1 MVPVLGMP
9 RANHRAS
16 MHQPRNHVWRFW
28 SCLLWIMTISLP
40 QVPVTSAIFAPPIPA
55 TTPALG
61 LNSHLATRLHLVSSI
76 PTGVATVNASGA
88 TWVREDIHW
97 YRVQRTPH
105 ATNWDFY
112 DQTFATLAPNHSIL
126 GVLGHPPGWAT
137 PTPTDD
143 PYDYS
148 FAAPDPELFAQWAAR
163 TVQRY
168 RTQIRYWQI
177 WNEPDNAYFWR
188 PSPNPVA
195 YAKLVHL
202 TARAIAA
209 VDPQAVIVAA
219 GVNPFAPAF
228 LWQAAQA
235 GLWNDVGVI
244 AIHPYVNPLHPD
256 YSGLATAVAMLTP
269 LFARYG
275 LRPIWATEVGWSSG
289 PSDRDATGIVD
300 ANQQANNLRTGIPLL
315 WQSGIDVIFWYA
327 LKDEAHNPYGLISWG
342 NGSDDFAP
350 KKPVWQTFRAV
361 ASAPSAVAPPPPL
374 ATPITSFEGHPGVWI
389 RGDEPYGT
397 FMQSRRIVKSG
408 SFAMALDYS
417 FAAGA
422 NRYVVFRHRRPLPL
436 PRHSHTINLWVY
448 GDNSSNLIK
457 LWLKGG
463 DGAIVQLAVAPVGA
477 VGWHQ
482 ITANIPPR
490 FDPWD
495 QIGAGD
501 GVLRDPITIE
511 AIVLDD
517 QPDGWGSSGTFYIDD
532 ISTSP

>member
-1 MVPVLGMP
+1 MYQSL
-9 RANHRAS
+9 NHG
-16 MHQPRNHVWRFW
+16 WRLW
-28 SCLLWIMTISLP
+28 SCLLWIISLALP
-40 QVPVTSAIFAPPIPA
+40 MTPVIPPIPSILRA
-55 TTPALG
+55 TATPQLG
-61 LNSHLATRLHLVSSI
+61 INSHLATRLHFVTSI
-76 PTGVATVNASGA
+76 PVGVATINDSGA

-97 YRVQRTPH
+97 YRIQRTPH

-112 DQTFATLAPNHSIL
+112 DQTFAALAPQHSIL

-137 PTPTDD
+137 PDATDD

-148 FAAPDPELFAQWAAR
+148 FAAPDPVLFAQWAAH

-168 RTQIRYWQI
+168 RTQIHYWQI
-177 WNEPDNAYFWR
+177 WNEPDSPYFWR
-188 PSPNPVA
+188 PSPDPIA

-202 TARAIAA
+202 TARAIAQVA
-209 VDPQAVIVAA
+209 PEAVIVAA

-256 YSGLATAVAMLTP
+256 YSGLATAVDMLTP

-275 LRPIWATEVGWSSG
+275 RRPVWATEVGWSSG
-289 PSDRDATGIVD
+289 PSDRDAAGIVD
-300 ANQQANNLRTGIPLL
+300 ANQQAHNLRSGIPLL
-315 WQSGIDVIFWYA
+315 WQSGIDVVFWYA
-327 LKDEAHNPYGLISWG
+327 LKDEAHNPYGLIAWG

-350 KKPVWQTFRAV
+350 KKPAWQAFHTLAT
-361 ASAPSAVAPPPPL
+361 APSALAPSPSPS
-374 ATPITSFEGHPGVWI
+374 TPITSFEGNPGVWI

-397 FMQSRRIVKSG
+397 FVQSRHIVKSG

-417 FAAGA
+417 FPAGT
-422 NRYVVFRHRRPLPL
+422 NRYVVFRHRRLLPL
-436 PRHSHTINLWVY
+436 PRHSHSIALWIY
-448 GDNSSNLIK
+448 GDNSSNRLK
-457 LWLKGG
+457 LWLKGS

-477 VGWHQ
+477 TGWHQ
-482 ITANIPPR
+482 IQANLPAR

-495 QIGAGD
+495 RIGAGD
-501 GVLRDPITIE
+501 GILREPITIE
-511 AIVLDD
+511 AIILDD
-517 QPDGWGSSGTFYIDD
+517 EPDGWGGSGTLYIDD